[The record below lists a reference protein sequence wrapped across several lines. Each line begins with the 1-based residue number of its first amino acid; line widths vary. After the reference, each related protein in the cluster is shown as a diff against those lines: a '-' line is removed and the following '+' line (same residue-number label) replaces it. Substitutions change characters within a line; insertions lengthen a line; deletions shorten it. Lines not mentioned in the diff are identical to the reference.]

1 MGEIS
6 VTLVA
11 LGLLV
16 VANPD
21 VDVDAL
27 TPVGLAAPAFQ
38 VKVLPFAIVA
48 TKFVGAPFTF
58 GFEQVG
64 TNCGLIGKN
73 AAIEIDGVAYWMGN
87 NGFFSFDGTV
97 NTLPCSV
104 EDFI

>member
-1 MGEIS
+1 MW
-6 VTLVA
+6 TDNA
-11 LGLLV
+11 LY
-16 VANPD
+16 AM
-21 VDVDAL
+21 
-27 TPVGLAAPAFQ
+27 
-38 VKVLPFAIVA
+38 
-48 TKFVGAPFTF
+48 KFVGAPFTF

-104 EDFI
+104 EDFIYDDIDTTKGQQISLHTMHYRSKLECFLLQLVIP